1 MPNIPDIAIYIAA
14 GVAGLI
20 LVVIAIALLVKR
32 AKEKGRKVG
41 SVKVSKGVRY
51 TKDELVLDESGDVKI
66 SLAKGDVLL
75 LKGKEYIVKKKTGLL
90 PGKYAVLSAAE
101 ETPAVNIRMGGF
113 VREYKHFEAIV
124 LVEDD
129 IICAV
134 SHNVVLR

>member
-1 MPNIPDIAIYIAA
+1 MPNIPELAIYIAA

-20 LVVIAIALLVKR
+20 LVIIAIILLVKR
-32 AKEKGRKVG
+32 AKEKGRKVAD
-41 SVKVSKGVRY
+41 VKVSKGVRY
-51 TKDELVLDESGDVKI
+51 TKDELVIDESGEVKI
-66 SLAKGDVLL
+66 SLAKGDILL

-90 PGKYAVLSAAE
+90 PGKYAVLSASE
-101 ETPAVNIRMGGF
+101 ETSAVNIRMGGF
-113 VREYKHFEAIV
+113 VREYQHFESVI